1 MSREASI
8 FLAGSPSCI
17 IFLTPLPGG
26 LMTLFTDGGPV
37 RGGERMQQKGKPRKG
52 GKMVSPLN
60 MSEKEPFLS
69 RLFMSPSSSQF
80 NLSSSA
86 HLSTFTHPSCFFLL
100 WPLEQVSECHTKL
113 HYFPLTW
120 VCRRGWYLTELNMD
134 LAERRRAGAAGSTVG
149 LRMKSFL
156 AISYP
161 TNPFHVFQEC
171 RSIHKQIR
179 GYSKVF
185 NQGNQCCFQR
195 WTAQMLSWFHLCLR
209 FNYLL
214 LHFDV
219 GGGGGPWWGWLC
231 LITSLQG

>member
-1 MSREASI
+1 
-8 FLAGSPSCI
+8 
-17 IFLTPLPGG
+17 
-26 LMTLFTDGGPV
+26 
-37 RGGERMQQKGKPRKG
+37 
-52 GKMVSPLN
+52 MVSPLN
-60 MSEKEPFLS
+60 MSEKEPFFS

-80 NLSSSA
+80 NLSSSSA

-100 WPLEQVSECHTKL
+100 WPLEQVSEHHTKL

-120 VCRRGWYLTELNMD
+120 VCRRSWYLTELNMD
-134 LAERRRAGAAGSTVG
+134 LAERRRAEAAGSEWKVSWIFST
-149 LRMKSFL
+149 
-156 AISYP
+156 P
-161 TNPFHVFQEC
+161 TNSYHVFQEC

-214 LHFDV
+214 LHFD
-219 GGGGGPWWGWLC
+219 GGGALMGVIVPYHLSARIKDYP
-231 LITSLQG
+231 ITLFGC